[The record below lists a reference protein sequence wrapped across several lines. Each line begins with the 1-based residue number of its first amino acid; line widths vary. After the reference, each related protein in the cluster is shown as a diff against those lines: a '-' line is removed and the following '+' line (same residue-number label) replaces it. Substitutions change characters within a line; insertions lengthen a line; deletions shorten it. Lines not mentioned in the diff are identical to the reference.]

1 MNHFLNALH
10 EFPFSVWVRESSS
23 LWAFPMFLVAHAI
36 GMSIVAGCSAMMS
49 LAFLG
54 FWPRNAPVKPLE
66 RMYPVLWTGFW
77 INAVTGVALLM
88 ADAATRLTNP
98 DFYVK
103 MLFVFAGVYLLR
115 LTRSKVF
122 ADPRL
127 DQGPLPSAAQA
138 LAWASLICWFGAIL
152 AGRLLAYVGPVS
164 GLNGLSGK

>member
-1 MNHFLNALH
+1 MNQFLNALH

-23 LWAFPMFLVAHAI
+23 LWAFPTFLVAHTI
-36 GMSIVAGCSAMMS
+36 GMAIVAGGSVMMS
-49 LAFLG
+49 LALLG
-54 FWPRNAPVKPLE
+54 FWPPKAPVRPLE
-66 RMYPVLWTGFW
+66 RMYPLLWTGFW
-77 INAVTGVALLM
+77 INAVTGVGLLM

-122 ADPRL
+122 AHPQL
-127 DQGPLPSAAQA
+127 DQGPLPSATQA
-138 LAWASLICWFGAIL
+138 LAWASLVCWFGAIL

-164 GLNGLSGK
+164 GLAGK